1 RARVPFGGVGPAR
14 ATVTGGVAGFA
25 IPAISFT
32 LNNSPVSLNPNGET
46 GVDARTVDSDPLH
59 AGSYTYKAKV
69 ASSDDYIG
77 ATSADEPLTVDRA
90 QLSIRTDIHNANHGV
105 VGGDV
110 HVPLGSV
117 VHDTAT
123 VTGGVAGF
131 PIPGVAFTLN
141 GIVVDT
147 DTNGEAGVTARSV
160 DSAPLHGGSYT
171 YNATVA
177 SSD

>member
-1 RARVPFGGVGPAR
+1 AVGGAVHVPLGSVVHDT

-46 GVDARTVDSDPLH
+46 GVDARTADSAPLH
-59 AGSYTYKAKV
+59 AGSYTYKAAV

-77 ATSADEPLTVDRA
+77 GLSADEPLTVDKA
-90 QLSIRTDIHNANHGV
+90 QLSISTQIHDANHGP
-105 VGGDV
+105 VGGNT

-123 VTGGVAGF
+123 VTGGAADF
-131 PIPGVAFTLN
+131 A
-141 GIVVDT
+141 
-147 DTNGEAGVTARSV
+147 
-160 DSAPLHGGSYT
+160 
-171 YNATVA
+171 
-177 SSD
+177 